1 MSGEYTNK
9 KVGRLIAA
17 GSRSS
22 IDDVVSIVSRLKAI
36 HINEYADDQE
46 GFSLGSPSSRND
58 ALGRQVSAY
67 RSIVMQTGA
76 SGPSD
81 TVPLDEARNIVDD
94 DFYSSVQQVMDSFSR
109 IDQIEDQINSIEAN
123 TEILRTLEPPSY
135 RPPSARGIY
144 FYCLFCRNMFHSFGN
159 LRDEP
164 SR

>member
-94 DFYSSVQQVMDSFSR
+94 DFYSSVQQVMDSFPR
-109 IDQIEDQINSIEAN
+109 IDPI
-123 TEILRTLEPPSY
+123 
-135 RPPSARGIY
+135 
-144 FYCLFCRNMFHSFGN
+144 
-159 LRDEP
+159 
-164 SR
+164 